1 MANKVSK
8 SERKAWAREHFRG
21 IENVLMPSFNADLTE
36 LDEEGIRLDVRQSK
50 RHGFFSSLCAVET
63 GLTPEEKIRFV
74 EIACDEARNI
84 VGGDDYGIA
93 VSLAGDTL
101 EGDLEFFK
109 AAEAAGATHGLL
121 SFPQSFVPKT
131 QDDIYEYGKA
141 LIDSTELGVYL
152 FVSDKYGFN
161 RFHPSGVPFDAFEK
175 LADLPNVVAM
185 KVGGMDVGM
194 IAECFDRFSERLAVT
209 SVNIGMIPLLRK
221 TYDCTWTGAWTA
233 EALQGPDQPHAVNM
247 MKLLLEGRNAE
258 AMATYWR
265 MTPALKSMMAVMAPL
280 MPTGAYHWP
289 LLKYQQWL
297 SGGNGGLTR
306 QPAMRVFQQNLQV
319 IRGGLAAVGVQC
331 ADPDEDFFLGRSV
344 LQRQRRDTET
354 LVLQ

>member
-1 MANKVSK
+1 MANRVSK

-21 IENVLMPSFNADLTE
+21 IENVLIPSFNADLTE

-63 GLTPEEKIRFV
+63 GLSPEEKNRFV
-74 EIACDEARNI
+74 EIACDEARN
-84 VGGDDYGIA
+84 VAGDGDYGIS

-101 EGDLEFFK
+101 EGDLRLLQ

-121 SFPQSFVPKT
+121 SFPQAFVPKT

-141 LIDSTELGVYL
+141 LADSTDMGIYL
-152 FVSDKYGFN
+152 FVSDKFGFG
-161 RFHPSGVPFDAFEK
+161 RFHPSGVPFEAFEK

-185 KVGGMDVGM
+185 KVGGMDAGM
-194 IAECFDRFSERLAVT
+194 ITECFDRFSDRLAVT

-221 TYDCTWTGAWTA
+221 TYDVTWTGAWTA
-233 EALQGPDQPHAVNM
+233 EALQSPEQPHAVNM
-247 MKLLLEGRNAE
+247 MKLLLENRNAE

-265 MTPALKSMMAVMAPL
+265 MTPALKSMMAIMAPL

-306 QPAMRVFQQNLQV
+306 QPAMRVFQHNLQV

-331 ADPDEDFFLGRSV
+331 PDPDEDFFLGRSV
-344 LQRQRRDTET
+344 LGRQRGET
-354 LVLQ
+354 SALSA